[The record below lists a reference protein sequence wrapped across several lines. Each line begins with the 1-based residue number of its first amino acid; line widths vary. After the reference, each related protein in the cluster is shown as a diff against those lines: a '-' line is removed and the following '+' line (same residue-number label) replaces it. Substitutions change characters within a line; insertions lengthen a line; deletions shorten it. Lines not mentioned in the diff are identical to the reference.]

1 MIQLDPNSLVTKYF
15 LWQCDH
21 NVFVTNADPVDN
33 KYVRRKGAYYL
44 EHGTTLCHIFWATLW
59 MPLVAAAIIGFLLV
73 MLAALHVSAYEAF
86 SAKFGIAA
94 FFAPEFFV
102 LGFVIAAALLTLI
115 LMGAGKLPFWK
126 LVWLY
131 LKGIKNRICPLV
143 QFDAVKGH

>member
-86 SAKFGIAA
+86 SAKF
-94 FFAPEFFV
+94 
-102 LGFVIAAALLTLI
+102 VIAAALLTLI